1 MLRAEPAST
10 SNTSGLSSTVRDSIS
25 NPEFVELAQQRTG
38 VRVHCASMDSFDIDQ
53 KFDAVVCLFSSI
65 GYTSDLPG
73 AIGSMARHLNP
84 GGVLIVEPWLR
95 PDQWIA
101 GHVQVLDQE
110 ADGVRLVRMTT
121 SRVDRSQAIL
131 DMLYLVASSTG
142 IQHLVETHRTT
153 LFTLSEYESAFLAS
167 NLTFEVDDHGP
178 MGRGALIG
186 RPMK

>member
-1 MLRAEPAST
+1 M
-10 SNTSGLSSTVRDSIS
+10 
-25 NPEFVELAQQRTG
+25 
-38 VRVHCASMDSFDIDQ
+38 
-53 KFDAVVCLFSSI
+53 
-65 GYTSDLPG
+65 
-73 AIGSMARHLNP
+73 
-84 GGVLIVEPWLR
+84 
-95 PDQWIA
+95 A

-121 SRVDRSQAIL
+121 SRVDGSEAIL
-131 DMLYLVASSTG
+131 DMHYLVASSTG

-167 NLTFEVDDHGP
+167 NLTFEFDDHGP